1 VTLCFVKLRI
11 RAVTVDAGDRVHSVD
26 TMVRAKR
33 LEQGVIERRAAKLG
47 ASVEGSESA
56 LRLLRDVFS
65 DGEDR
70 RLVLEVEALAEER
83 ERLRAVAEVAEGLGG
98 DGAPGLVLRCLDRY
112 ALLAELTEDDGEVL
126 VGEARALRERA
137 LRLING

>member
-1 VTLCFVKLRI
+1 
-11 RAVTVDAGDRVHSVD
+11 
-26 TMVRAKR
+26 MVRAKR
-33 LEQGVIERRAAKLG
+33 SEQGVIERRAAKLG
-47 ASVEGSESA
+47 ASAEGSESA

>member
-1 VTLCFVKLRI
+1 MTCFFKLRV

-33 LEQGVIERRAAKLG
+33 LERGVIERRAAKLG
-47 ASVEGSESA
+47 ASAEGSESA

-70 RLVLEVEALAEER
+70 RLVLEVEALAEE
-83 ERLRAVAEVAEGLGG
+83 LGG